1 MNHNGGSSLNATFAA
16 DANAPRTARTAFA
29 GLSEQLDTELAF
41 RVGLLV
47 SEAVTNRVLDQA
59 LGGGNGRVHVE
70 LSMDD
75 RAVHGRVGDVG
86 FDDSRPPGSA
96 SADARDIEAGMMNA
110 LADAWGAE
118 RGGDN
123 DVSIWFD
130 VLRGESPTEAQYAER
145 FAAGVAAHQRTA
157 SAA

>member
-1 MNHNGGSSLNATFAA
+1 MNHNGGSALDATFPA
-16 DANAPRTARTAFA
+16 DANAPRTARSAFA
-29 GLSEQLDTELAF
+29 DLSEHLDTELAF

-59 LGGGNGRVHVE
+59 LGGGNGRVRVE

-75 RAVHGRVGDVG
+75 RVVHGRIGDVG
-86 FDDSRPPGSA
+86 FDDNRAPGSA
-96 SADARDIEAGMMNA
+96 SANARDIEAGMMNA
-110 LADAWGAE
+110 LADAWGAS
-118 RGGDN
+118 RGDDN

-130 VLRGESPTEAQYAER
+130 VLRGESPTEGQYAER

-157 SAA
+157 TAA